1 MDGIRTAGAEGVVR
15 GRGAPGPG
23 LIDAGRPTL
32 RDRWRTLRDR
42 LLTSPAFHRRAA
54 SFPLTRP
61 FVRRDAR
68 ALFDL
73 VAGFTYSQVLLACVR
88 LGVIDALAE
97 GPLAADELARRVGLP
112 PDGAARLFAAA
123 ASLRLIEARDDGR
136 WGLGRQG
143 APIVALPSVAAM
155 IEHHATLYQDLS
167 DPVALLRGERDTSM
181 SGYWPYAD
189 TAPGA
194 APETLDTA
202 RVAEYSRLM
211 SVTQPLVAEQVLDAY
226 PMHRHRVLLDVGGGE
241 GAFAIAAARRA
252 PGLRVVLFDLPAVA
266 ERARDRFAQ
275 AGLADRA
282 RAVGGSFHA
291 DPLPRGADLATL
303 VRVLFDHPDERV
315 LAILKAVRAALEPG
329 GTLLVCEPMSGT
341 PGAQAIGDAYYGLY
355 LLAMGKGRSRTPQRI
370 EALLR
375 EAGFADVRLLPT
387 RLPLQTRVLRARG

>member
-1 MDGIRTAGAEGVVR
+1 MTPAPLADALDAGA
-15 GRGAPGPG
+15 
-23 LIDAGRPTL
+23 RPSL
-32 RDRWRTLRDR
+32 RDRWRLLRNR
-42 LLTSPAFHRRAA
+42 LYASAQVPRLAA
-54 SFPLTRP
+54 ALPLPRP
-61 FVRRDAR
+61 IAR
-68 ALFDL
+68 QASRELFDI

-88 LGVIDALAE
+88 LRVLDTLAAE

-112 PDGAARLFAAA
+112 SEGAARLFAAA
-123 ASLRLIEARDDGR
+123 ASLKLIEARDDGR

-155 IEHHATLYQDLS
+155 IEHHATLYQDLV

-194 APETLDTA
+194 VPEALDEA

-226 PMHRHRVLLDVGGGE
+226 PFARHRVLLDVGGGE

-252 PGLRVVLFDLPAVA
+252 PALRGMRVDVPAVA
-266 ERARDRFAQ
+266 GRARERRAQ

-282 RAVGGSFHA
+282 RTFGGSFHGDA
-291 DPLPRGADLATL
+291 LPRGADLVTL

-315 LAILKAVRAALEPG
+315 LGILKAARAALEPG

-341 PGAQAIGDAYYGLY
+341 PGAEAIGDAYYGLY
-355 LLAMGKGRSRTPQRI
+355 LLAMGKGRSRRPQDI
-370 EALLR
+370 ERLLR
-375 EAGFADVRLLPT
+375 EAGFADVALLPT

>member
-1 MDGIRTAGAEGVVR
+1 MVR
-15 GRGAPGPG
+15 GRGTPGPG
-23 LIDAGRPTL
+23 LSGAGRPTL
-32 RDRWRTLRDR
+32 RDRWRSLRDR

-54 SFPLTRP
+54 SFLLTRP

-88 LGVIDALAE
+88 LRVLETLAD
-97 GPLAADELARRVGLP
+97 GPLDADELARRVGLP
-112 PDGAARLFAAA
+112 PEGGARLFAAA
-123 ASLRLIEARDDGR
+123 ASLHLIEARDDGR

-155 IEHHATLYQDLS
+155 IEHHATLYQDLV

-194 APETLDTA
+194 APEALDEA

-226 PMHRHRVLLDVGGGE
+226 PFARHRVLLDVGGGE

-252 PGLRVVLFDLPAVA
+252 PALRVMLFDLPAVA
-266 ERARDRFAQ
+266 ERARERFAQ

-282 RAVGGSFHA
+282 RTFGGSFHG
-291 DPLPRGADLATL
+291 DPLPRGADLVTL

-315 LAILKAVRAALEPG
+315 IGILKAARAALEPG

-341 PGAQAIGDAYYGLY
+341 PGAEAIGDAYYGLY

>member
-1 MDGIRTAGAEGVVR
+1 MVR
-15 GRGAPGPG
+15 GRGAPAGPG
-23 LIDAGRPTL
+23 LSGARRPTL
-32 RDRWRTLRDR
+32 RDRWRALRDR
-42 LLTSPAFHRRAA
+42 LLTSPEFHRRAA

-61 FVRRDAR
+61 FVRHDAR

-88 LGVIDALAE
+88 LRVLETLAAE

-112 PDGAARLFAAA
+112 SEGAARLFAAA
-123 ASLRLIEARDDGR
+123 ASLKLIEARDDGR

-155 IEHHATLYQDLS
+155 IEHHATLYQDLV

-194 APETLDTA
+194 APEALDEA

-226 PMHRHRVLLDVGGGE
+226 PFARHRVLLDVGGGE
-241 GAFAIAAARRA
+241 GAFAIAAAHRA
-252 PGLRVVLFDLPAVA
+252 PSLRVKLFDLPAVA
-266 ERARDRFAQ
+266 ERARERFAQ

-282 RAVGGSFHA
+282 RTYGGSFHA
-291 DPLPRGADLATL
+291 DALPRGADLVTL

-315 LAILKAVRAALEPG
+315 LGILKAARAALEPG

-341 PGAQAIGDAYYGLY
+341 PGAEAIGDAYYGLY
-355 LLAMGKGRSRTPQRI
+355 LLAMGKGRSRRPQDI
-370 EALLR
+370 ERLLR
-375 EAGFADVRLLPT
+375 EAGFADVALLPT